1 MKRYKKLSIKETDLT
16 VSEQLSRETGLPL
29 IVAKILY
36 TRGVRTKEEALGF
49 LDVERLSFHSPFL
62 MKDMEK
68 AVERINKAL
77 KNGERICIYGDY
89 DVDGV
94 TATTALY
101 KYLSSKGAKCTYFIP
116 ERISEGY
123 GLNKEAITE
132 LAASTDLLITVD
144 TGITAVEEVE
154 LAKKLGM
161 DVVITDHHS
170 CRPQLPNAVAAI
182 NPHREDCSYPFKML
196 AGVGVVFKL
205 ICALENN
212 ENIDKIIDEYSD
224 IIAVGTIA
232 DVMPMVDENRLIVK
246 YGIARLAKTKN
257 IGLRALMK
265 DSGIICGDAV
275 VKKVNTT
282 TVGFVIAPRINAAGR
297 IASASLAA
305 NLLLSKTDEE
315 AESISEK
322 LCEIN
327 RIRQETEKKIFDEA
341 VAMTENGNFGDDSI
355 LVLAN
360 EGWHQGV
367 IGVVASKITE
377 RFGKPSIL
385 ISIDGNVGKGSGRSV
400 KGFNLT
406 EALTSCAQYLL
417 EYGGHELAAGMSVA
431 TDKLD
436 IFREKINEYAKN
448 HISDE
453 AETALEVDCEVNIND
468 INYNTFKAVSS
479 LEPFGPQNPMP
490 LFVIRNVH
498 IHSLM
503 PVGGGKH
510 TKFRIDGKNGNVTAM
525 YFGMNFNDFSFTE
538 NDECDIV
545 FSLDLNEYNGVVNV
559 QMLVK
564 EVYPSE
570 RTIEYEKSEE
580 KKYIERFEHFS
591 GVPYIEEFRET
602 FKYLSRLLGGKQK
615 KLCPYLLGRSIKVDG
630 RPIGFYRFM
639 VILDVLEETDLATVK
654 RDSDECKV
662 TVKLN
667 PFSGKTNLDNSD
679 ILRRIREKG

>member
-1 MKRYKKLSIKETDLT
+1 MKRYKTLTIKETDLT
-16 VSEQLSRETGLPL
+16 VSEMLSRETGLPL

-36 TRGVRTKEEALGF
+36 TRGVRTKEEANSF
-49 LDVERLSFHSPFL
+49 LNVERLSFHSPFL

-77 KNGERICIYGDY
+77 ENGERICIYGDY

-101 KYLSSKGAKCTYFIP
+101 KYLTGKGANCSYFIP

-123 GLNKEAITE
+123 GLNKEAITS
-132 LAASTDLLITVD
+132 LSKTTDLLITVD
-144 TGITAVEEVE
+144 TGITAVEEVD
-154 LAKKLGM
+154 LAISLGM
-161 DVVITDHHS
+161 DVIITDHHS
-170 CRPQLPNAVAAI
+170 CRQQLPNAFAVI
-182 NPHREDCSYPFKML
+182 NPHREDCTYPFEML

-212 ENIDKIIDEYSD
+212 ENLDNIIEEYSD
-224 IIAVGTIA
+224 IVAIGTIA
-232 DVMPMVDENRLIVK
+232 DVMPMVDENRLIVTH
-246 YGIARLAKTKN
+246 GIQRLAKTKN
-257 IGLRALMK
+257 IGLRALMRN
-265 DSGIICGDAV
+265 SGIISGDVV
-275 VKKVNTT
+275 VKKVNST

-305 NLLLSKTDEE
+305 KLLLAQSPEE
-315 AESISEK
+315 AEKISDK

-327 RIRQETEKKIFDEA
+327 RMRQETEKKIFDEA
-341 VAMTENGNFGDDSI
+341 VLMTNEGNFGDDSI

-377 RFGKPSIL
+377 RFGMPSIL
-385 ISIDGNVGKGSGRSV
+385 ISIDSDVGKGSGRSV

-406 EALTSCAQYLL
+406 EALMACEDYLL
-417 EYGGHELAAGMSVA
+417 EYGGHELAAGLSVA

-436 IFREKINEYAKN
+436 DFRAKINEYAKT
-448 HISDE
+448 HFTDE
-453 AETALEVDCEVNIND
+453 TEPSFEVDCEIKPEE

-490 LFVIRNVH
+490 LFLLKNVK

-510 TKFRIDGKNGNVTAM
+510 TKFRINGKNGPVTAM
-525 YFGMNFNDFSFTE
+525 YFGMKFDDFKFGE

-545 FSLDLNEYNGVVNV
+545 FSLDLNEYNGIVNV
-559 QMLVK
+559 QMLVRD
-564 EVYPSE
+564 VYPTK
-570 RTIEYEKSEE
+570 RTIEHEALEE
-580 KKYIERFEHFS
+580 KKYIERFECFS
-591 GVPYIEEFRET
+591 GVPNIEEFRET
-602 FKYLSRLLGGKQK
+602 FKYLTRVLGGKQK
-615 KLCPYLLGRSIKVDG
+615 KICPFLMGRSIKAENEALG
-630 RPIGFYRFM
+630 YYRFM
-639 VILDVLEETDLATVK
+639 IILDVLQEMNLATVK
-654 RDSDECKV
+654 KNGDEL

-667 PFSGKTNLDNSD
+667 SFSGKTNLDDSA
-679 ILRRIREKG
+679 ILKRIKALE